1 MAKTKGSGK
10 LDSPPI
16 RDAVVKHVAA
26 GGKQAELADFF
37 NIDGAQV
44 SRFVNRPDIRE
55 AIEKEQQT
63 LIDVLPDAMGNV
75 KDLVRTMKN
84 LDEKDY
90 RGRELSYKAS
100 KQVLQSVG
108 LFPVAGTSQTL
119 IQIYEDNR
127 GQVLEA
133 NVLQLIS
140 QCVNQQDAVDNLEA
154 FDVLTDDSVIDADI
168 VDSS

>member
-1 MAKTKGSGK
+1 
-10 LDSPPI
+10 
-16 RDAVVKHVAA
+16 
-26 GGKQAELADFF
+26 
-37 NIDGAQV
+37 
-44 SRFVNRPDIRE
+44 
-55 AIEKEQQT
+55 
-63 LIDVLPDAMGNV
+63 
-75 KDLVRTMKN
+75 
-84 LDEKDY
+84 
-90 RGRELSYKAS
+90 
-100 KQVLQSVG
+100 LQSVG